1 MDAKKLVEQIIEQFG
16 TVYGLSLAVY
26 PEAEDELQRR
36 KLALRWYRYRRKPE
50 TIAMRH
56 INEVARGTGLKLG
69 FYVER

>member
-1 MDAKKLVEQIIEQFG
+1 MDAKSLVEGIIDQFG

-26 PEAEDELQRR
+26 PDGEDELARR

-56 INEVARGTGLKLG
+56 INEVAQATGLKLE
-69 FYVER
+69 FQIER